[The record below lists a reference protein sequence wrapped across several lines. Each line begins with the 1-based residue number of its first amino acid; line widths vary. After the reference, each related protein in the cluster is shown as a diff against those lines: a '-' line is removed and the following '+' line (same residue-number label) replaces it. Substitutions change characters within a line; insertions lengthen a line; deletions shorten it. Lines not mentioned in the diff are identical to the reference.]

1 MWLMGGDCC
10 GDGDEEEE
18 GKTLNGEIED
28 VICFPLMP
36 DNWGYVRTY
45 YDLKLVDARV
55 SDGS

>member
-1 MWLMGGDCC
+1 MGGDCC